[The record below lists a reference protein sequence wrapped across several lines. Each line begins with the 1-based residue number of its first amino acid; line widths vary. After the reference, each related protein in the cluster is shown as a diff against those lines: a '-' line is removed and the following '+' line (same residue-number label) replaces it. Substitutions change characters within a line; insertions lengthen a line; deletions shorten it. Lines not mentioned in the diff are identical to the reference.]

1 MLNYTEKIK
10 GQFVPLT
17 NLNLLYLEIIPLPT
31 PKYKATQVQMTDEKS
46 QPHYFP
52 WTFSLKQDEVVWVAF
67 EMCYFTISKHTL
79 WLIGHVAPH
88 QTSVI
93 NRAESWEKRSVLIN
107 SPGSAYIAGL
117 HGKWAAVWM
126 NGNRQ
131 RLLDSAKK
139 PAWACKKKKKKKLW
153 LSGLTEKTL
162 HSKQCGPVTYGF
174 SRSAI

>member
-1 MLNYTEKIK
+1 M
-10 GQFVPLT
+10 T
-17 NLNLLYLEIIPLPT
+17 N
-31 PKYKATQVQMTDEKS
+31 EKS

-67 EMCYFTISKHTL
+67 RQWCYLTISKHTL
-79 WLIGHVAPH
+79 WLNGYVAPH

-93 NRAESWEKRSVLIN
+93 IRAESWEKRSVLMN

-131 RLLDSAKK
+131 RLLCRETLEPANKK
-139 PAWACKKKKKKKLW
+139 KKTVAQWAHRKVSPLQTMWAGNLRLQQICCINPTEWGCGESSPLSHNAAPAWAT
-153 LSGLTEKTL
+153 G
-162 HSKQCGPVTYGF
+162 HYQ
-174 SRSAI
+174 A